1 MSAGVRLGL
10 VHRVGGGART
20 NLNTKPGVPFC
31 MQVTLASLVSQ
42 HNTTSL
48 PTGYSDEWELRTLR
62 ETLNVQRKC
71 FILEKYGSYRHGAFK
86 TYSLSLFKQ
95 FGQIKQK
102 LKILNHLTVLINSEH
117 FDNNG

>member
-48 PTGYSDEWELRTLR
+48 PTGYSDEWELRTLNTVR
-62 ETLNVQRKC
+62 QGHSIVHVVFTIFSGLNLFSLYTNIIIFV
-71 FILEKYGSYRHGAFK
+71 ILPVCIMYISHD
-86 TYSLSLFKQ
+86 
-95 FGQIKQK
+95 IVC
-102 LKILNHLTVLINSEH
+102 IL
-117 FDNNG
+117 